1 MKSMSSSHLLM
12 ELREA
17 FVDGLFY
24 GGSYGAKC

>member
-1 MKSMSSSHLLM
+1 MKSMSSSLLLM